1 MTTELEQRLAE
12 PSRENLPS
20 SSMALLSKLQAIL
33 RGDRDRAL
41 ADDPDLFFMDTAELR
56 LLLERLS
63 A

>member
-1 MTTELEQRLAE
+1 
-12 PSRENLPS
+12 
-20 SSMALLSKLQAIL
+20 MALLSKLQAIL